1 MIDSIISRHVTR
13 SNTSFRPSCFLT
25 FVDQRNWKF
34 VETWN
39 GGGIGVEIRP
49 SLPSRS
55 FIHWPHPRAQAL
67 LGAISYSI
75 GVRLHRVWPHQS
87 AFRISADGSLSP
99 SLFIHLPSPRSISLP
114 PPSLFCLHLAI
125 GFVARFLLKPLRI
138 VFKSVRSSLLS
149 SSTLPALSAAAV
161 TSLPLAR
168 SLSFI
173 RRSCKILRFRL
184 THPSCCLLSSRLSY
198 RVDWSWMESVEWKIW
213 QRKESFLFT
222 IVVAIMLSL
231 FFLLSNFA
239 SIFSFKNRIFNRVYI
254 YVIIDWYKCEWN
266 FNDTVRLIL

>member
-13 SNTSFRPSCFLT
+13 SNASFRPCCFLT
-25 FVDQRNWKF
+25 FLDQRGIGNS
-34 VETWN
+34 WN
-39 GGGIGVEIRP
+39 EREGGIGVEIRP

-87 AFRISADGSLSP
+87 AFRISADGSLSL
-99 SLFIHLPSPRSISLP
+99 SLFIHLPSPRPISLP

-161 TSLPLAR
+161 TSLPLTR

-173 RRSCKILRFRL
+173 RRSCKILRFRPTPL
-184 THPSCCLLSSRLSY
+184 AALLSSRLSY

-213 QRKESFLFT
+213 QRKQSFFIYNCRGNYGFSLSLTFFCSFLLIFFFKRR
-222 IVVAIMLSL
+222 MFNL
-231 FFLLSNFA
+231 FD
-239 SIFSFKNRIFNRVYI
+239 V
-254 YVIIDWYKCEWN
+254 
-266 FNDTVRLIL
+266 